1 MKNLKE
7 HSPNPDSWGKIVQR
21 SDFESQLGSHLSQLP
36 LYSPNEDAW
45 ERITLEMDRKKTIP
59 IWIKWGVA
67 ASLLGFLL
75 VGGMALN
82 NLNSDVENKTQDL
95 VTESNSE
102 PAEKERKE
110 STLESSQSASPTVT
124 TIEFPQEASTP
135 EKPVSRKVELI
146 EIPKINLPE
155 VKPNHLNNLSLSLP
169 EEKISEPSKLKTLHE
184 VSISWS
190 KHKPG
195 LQIKTS
201 FGRNEGIPSP
211 QPQASTP
218 PPRPLILEINN

>member
-1 MKNLKE
+1 MKNLKD
-7 HSPNPDSWGKIVQR
+7 HSPNPDSWEKIVQR
-21 SDFESQLGSHLSQLP
+21 SDFESQLGNHLTRLP
-36 LYSPNEDAW
+36 QYSPNEEAW
-45 ERITLEMDRKKTIP
+45 ERITSEMDRKKTIP
-59 IWIKWGVA
+59 FWIKCSVA

-75 VGGMALN
+75 VGGMGLK
-82 NLNSDVENKTQDL
+82 NLNSDVDNKTQDL
-95 VTESNSE
+95 VTENNIE
-102 PAEKERKE
+102 PAEIERRE
-110 STLESSQSASPTVT
+110 STLESSQSTSSTVT
-124 TIEFPQEASTP
+124 TIEFPLEASTQT
-135 EKPVSRKVELI
+135 KPVTRKVEVI

-155 VKPNHLNNLSLSLP
+155 LTPNHLDNLSISLP

-195 LQIKTS
+195 FQVKTS